1 MASNTVNDGSVVFGS
16 LQLTIASVVYETD
29 DLSIEYD
36 VKKITRTDSQDG
48 PTGRVMIV
56 GEGTGT
62 ATLMYSSSSV
72 NKPANFAQ
80 FSFTDDGLTY
90 NCTVEK
96 VGKRRA
102 KAAESKIPIT
112 FVVNITGSVV
122 TGTTI

>member
-16 LQLTIASVVYETD
+16 LQLTIASVVFETD
-29 DLSIEYD
+29 DLE
-36 VKKITRTDSQDG
+36 VKYSVKEIVRTDSQDG

-56 GEGTGT
+56 GTGEGT

-80 FSFTDDGLTY
+80 FSFTDDGITY
-90 NCTVEK
+90 ACTVKE

-102 KAAESKIPIT
+102 KAGEAKIPIT